1 MMRRNRRASM
11 HPARS
16 VFQNLSYV
24 RFFQSLSRSGPLRI
38 GFGGG
43 SPEVSLR
50 PFFRPLGPERG
61 RCAVRSGETHRR
73 LGPVLLLFRFR
84 SGALRGPVGRNVSS
98 SRSCLAAIP
107 VAKRGTVRSGRAKR
121 TVVSVLSC
129 CYSGCEAGH
138 CAVRS
143 GETYR
148 RLGPVLLLFR
158 FRSGA
163 LCGPVGR
170 KR

>member
-38 GFGGG
+38 GFGSG

-50 PFFRPLGPERG
+50 PFFRPLGPEM
-61 RCAVRSGETHRR
+61 E
-73 LGPVLLLFRFR
+73 RF
-84 SGALRGPVGRNVSS
+84 
-98 SRSCLAAIP
+98 
-107 VAKRGTVRSGRAKR
+107 
-121 TVVSVLSC
+121 
-129 CYSGCEAGH
+129 
-138 CAVRS
+138 AVRS

-163 LCGPVGR
+163 LRGPVGR